1 MSQRAEINF
10 YDFAFGNLC
19 RLIYDHSGEMI
30 SFVVSQIRA
39 SETTKAFQST
49 RHPLAPL
56 RIVLCL
62 LIAGRMSTMIF
73 IGFICSRSSLDKR
86 PETE

>member
-1 MSQRAEINF
+1 MSQRTEINF

-30 SFVVSQIRA
+30 SFVVSQIQA
-39 SETTKAFQST
+39 SETTNAFQST

-62 LIAGRMSTMIF
+62 LSAGRMSTMIF
-73 IGFICSRSSLDKR
+73 IGFICSRSSLAKR